1 MMGSASGT
9 DRDGGQSR
17 AEGHGAALAR
27 SADASEGLWLGSIQH
42 TELLAE
48 VCVL

>member
-9 DRDGGQSR
+9 DSDGGQRR
-17 AEGHGAALAR
+17 AEGHGAVLAR
-27 SADASEGLWLGSIQH
+27 SADASKGLWLGSIQH